1 MIDDKRELDR
11 NEKANIEKTLV
22 DNKDTIQSIIDQLK
36 NLDVRVSFCNRT
48 YIDYRSS
55 EGQRKYV
62 LNCGGQRK

>member
-11 NEKANIEKTLV
+11 NEKANIEKTLL
-22 DNKDTIQSIIDQLK
+22 DNNYTIQSIIDQLK
-36 NLDVRVSFCNRT
+36 NHDVRVILCNCT
-48 YIDYRSS
+48 YIDYSSS

>member
-36 NLDVRVSFCNRT
+36 NHDVSVSFCNCT

-62 LNCGGQRK
+62 LNCGSQRK

>member
-11 NEKANIEKTLV
+11 NEKADIEKTLV

-36 NLDVRVSFCNRT
+36 NHDVSDLFCNCT
-48 YIDYRSS
+48 NIDHRSL

-62 LNCGGQRK
+62 